1 MDEKKNPDGTEK
13 PDEKLKPDGTE
24 KPDKNLKPDET
35 KEQDKN
41 LKPDGKKNARIPD
54 PRPPELNAKAPEAR
68 VEPGFID
75 SEKVL
80 AHAERRAERRARDAE
95 LAALANLA
103 LIRSGMMGGHRD
115 RLREDFQ
122 SGGSISNEEWRQRLQ
137 RIIDEAGE

>member
-13 PDEKLKPDGTE
+13 REQSDEKVKPEKPDEKT
-24 KPDKNLKPDET
+24 
-35 KEQDKN
+35 
-41 LKPDGKKNARIPD
+41 NARIPD
-54 PRPPELNAKAPEAR
+54 PRAPELKAKAPEAR

-80 AHAERRAERRARDAE
+80 AHAERRAQRKARDAE

-137 RIIDEAGE
+137 RIIDDAGE